1 MGWEAWFTIGL
12 LVVVLVTLIR
22 TKLPTHLVMM
32 GALTLLSVSGILSPQ
47 DALSGFSNPGLI
59 TVAAMFVIA
68 AGMQASG
75 AIHSIESRILG
86 RPTSVAGAILR
97 LCAPTVLLSAFL
109 NNTPVVATLIPA
121 VRSWASKIDVPASKL
136 LIPLS
141 YSSILGG
148 TMTLIGTSTNLI
160 VSSQYASL
168 TGKPEFGLFAISII
182 GVPVGLFGLGLL
194 ILLLPRLL
202 PSHKQRQAFSKLREF
217 TLDVIVDPAG
227 PLVGKTI
234 PEAGLRNLK
243 RVFLAEI
250 ERDGSLLTAVSPLE
264 KLKGGDRLTFAGDTD
279 ALSDLLAIRGI
290 LPSNHQDEAPL
301 EINRPERCLVE
312 VVLSPH
318 SAVLGLSIK
327 DSQFRDRYGA
337 VVLAVARNG
346 ERVAQNLGSIRLR
359 AGDTLLLEARP
370 NFVRQQRLNRDFLL
384 VNDLERE
391 SVRHHKTLLA
401 WIILATVVIS
411 AASGLLSILNAGLLG
426 AAAMLALRCCS
437 IAQAQRSLDLTV
449 LITIGASFA
458 LGNALHNTGAA
469 QWLGQQI
476 VDLSGHSPILLLIAL
491 YIIISILTEFI
502 TNNSAAILMVPIVLQ
517 ICNQLGLDPEPYLFA
532 IMMAASASFATP
544 LGYHTNLMVY
554 GPGNYSFGDFLK
566 VGVPMNILVGTATIV
581 VITLTYGLL

>member
-12 LVVVLVTLIR
+12 LAIVLITLIR
-22 TKLPTHLVMM
+22 TELSPHLVMM
-32 GALTLLSVSGILSPQ
+32 AALTLLSLSGILSPAE
-47 DALSGFSNPGLI
+47 ALSGFSNPGLM

-68 AGMQASG
+68 AGMQGSG
-75 AIHSIESRILG
+75 AIYGIETKLLG
-86 RPTSVAGAILR
+86 LPRSTGIAVLR
-97 LCAPTVLLSAFL
+97 LCAPTMMLSAFL
-109 NNTPVVATLIPA
+109 NNTPVVATLIPT
-121 VRSWASKIDVPASKL
+121 VRSWAAKIDIPASKL

-141 YSSILGG
+141 YASILGG

-160 VSSQYASL
+160 VSSQYATL
-168 TGKPEFGLFAISII
+168 TGDESFNLFTISAV
-182 GVPVGLFGLGLL
+182 GVPVALFGLVLL
-194 ILLLPRLL
+194 VWVVPRLL
-202 PSHKQRQAFSKLREF
+202 PATSQRMAFAKLREF
-217 TLDVIVDPAG
+217 TLDVTVDANG

-243 RVFLAEI
+243 RLFLAEI

-290 LPSNHQDEAPL
+290 LPSNHQDETPL
-301 EINRPERCLVE
+301 ASDRPERCLVE

-359 AGDTLLLEARP
+359 AGDTLLLETRP
-370 NFVRQQRLNRDFLL
+370 NFARQQRNNRDFLL

-391 SVRHHKTLLA
+391 SVRHNKSLLA
-401 WIILATVVIS
+401 WVILIAVVVS
-411 AASGLLSILNAGLLG
+411 AASGLTSILNAALVG
-426 AAAMLALRCCS
+426 AGAMMVLRCCS
-437 IAQAQRSLDLTV
+437 VAQAHRSLDLPV

-458 LGNALHNTGAA
+458 LGNALHKTGAA
-469 QWLGQQI
+469 GQLAQLLI
-476 VDLSGHSPILLLIAL
+476 SISADNPVLLLITL
-491 YIIISILTEFI
+491 YIMVSLLTESI
-502 TNNSAAILMVPIVLQ
+502 TNNGAAILMLPIVLQ
-517 ICNQLGLDPEPYLFA
+517 VTAQTGTNPIPYVIT

-544 LGYHTNLMVY
+544 LGYQTNLMVY
-554 GPGNYSFGDFLK
+554 GPGNYTFRDFLK
-566 VGVPMNILVGTATIV
+566 AGLPMNLLIGAATIV
-581 VITLTYGLL
+581 TILCVFDL

>member
-12 LVVVLVTLIR
+12 LVMVLATLIR
-22 TKLPTHLVMM
+22 TELPTHLVMM
-32 GALTLLSVSGILSPQ
+32 GALTLLSATGILSPQ
-47 DALSGFSNPGLI
+47 EALSGFSNPGLI

-75 AIHSIESRILG
+75 AIHGIERRVLG
-86 RPTSVAGAILR
+86 RPKSVTSAILR
-97 LCAPTVLLSAFL
+97 LCGPTVLLSAFL

-121 VRSWASKIDVPASKL
+121 VRSWASKIDIPASKL

-141 YSSILGG
+141 YASILGG
-148 TMTLIGTSTNLI
+148 SMTLIGTSTNLI

-168 TGKPEFGLFAISII
+168 TGQPEFSLFAISAI
-182 GVPVGLFGLGLL
+182 GIPVGLFGLLL
-194 ILLLPRLL
+194 LTLLLPRLL
-202 PSHKQRQAFSKLREF
+202 PSHKQRQAFAKLREF
-217 TLDVIVDPAG
+217 TLDVIVDPSG
-227 PLVGKTI
+227 PLVDKTI
-234 PEAGLRNLK
+234 HDAGLRNLK
-243 RVFLAEI
+243 RLFLAEI

-290 LPSNHQDEAPL
+290 LPSNHQDETPL

-312 VVLSPH
+312 AVLSPH

-346 ERVAQNLGSIRLR
+346 ERVAQNLGSISLR

-401 WIILATVVIS
+401 WIILAAVVIS
-411 AASGLLSILNAGLLG
+411 AAGGLMSILNAGLLG

-437 IAQAQRSLDLTV
+437 ITQAQRSLDLPV

-458 LGNALHNTGAA
+458 LGNALHSTGAA
-469 QWLGQQI
+469 HWLGLQI
-476 VDLSGHSPILLLIAL
+476 IDLSGHSPILLLIAL
-491 YIIISILTEFI
+491 YIIISVLTEFI

-517 ICNQLGLDPEPYLFA
+517 ICHQLGLDPVPYLFA

-544 LGYHTNLMVY
+544 LGYHTNLMVF
-554 GPGNYSFGDFLK
+554 GPGNYTFRDFLK
-566 VGVPMNILVGTATIV
+566 VGLPMNVLIGAATI
-581 VITLTYGLL
+581 ITIVCVFDL